1 MREHNIQRRLQEIRR
16 IMLIQY
22 VFITILII
30 AGALNHVIQTQQ
42 WSTAVKIG
50 IALFT
55 CLTLF
60 LPAIY
65 SRAKQLAK
73 DFDDVL
79 E

>member
-1 MREHNIQRRLQEIRR
+1 MCEHNIQKRLQEIRR

-42 WSTAVKIG
+42 WSTTVKIG
-50 IALFT
+50 IVLLT

-65 SRAKQLAK
+65 SRAKHLAE
-73 DFDDVL
+73 DYDDVL
-79 E
+79 